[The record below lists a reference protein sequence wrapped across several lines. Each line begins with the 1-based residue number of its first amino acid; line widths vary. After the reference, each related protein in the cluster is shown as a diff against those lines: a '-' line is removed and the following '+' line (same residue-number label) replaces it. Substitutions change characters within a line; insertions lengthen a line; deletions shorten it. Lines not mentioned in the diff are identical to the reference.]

1 MRRSLISSAAV
12 LSALLFSSCAFAI
25 CDLSHFRWPCD
36 IPVRMKPNTAT
47 QLVYCGN
54 TPVYMSALQYA
65 QLVRYQRANVQ
76 HVLKINEDY
85 LESPCIPAE
94 NYVGRRGEKMHD
106 PAW

>member
-1 MRRSLISSAAV
+1 MLRRSLICITSALIFSL
-12 LSALLFSSCAFAI
+12 LSAFAFAI

-36 IPVRMKPNTAT
+36 IPVRMKPHASTH
-47 QLVYCGN
+47 LVYCGN
-54 TPVYMSALQYA
+54 TPVYVTAEQYY

-85 LESPCIPAE
+85 LESPCIPSE
-94 NYVGRRGEKMHD
+94 SYGYRRYQMRE